1 MPGDILKLILKFLE
15 RTLPELRILN
25 RSWLTVNGID
35 FVIGQTI
42 H

>member
-1 MPGDILKLILKFLE
+1 MPGDIFKLILKFLE
-15 RTLPELRILN
+15 RTVPELRNFN
-25 RSWLTVNGID
+25 RSWLTVNWIN